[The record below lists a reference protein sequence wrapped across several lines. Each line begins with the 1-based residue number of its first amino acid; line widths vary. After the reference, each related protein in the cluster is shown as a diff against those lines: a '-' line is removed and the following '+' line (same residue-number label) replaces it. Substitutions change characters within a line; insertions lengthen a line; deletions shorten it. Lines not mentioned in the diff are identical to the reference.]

1 MKRYRVYPESHNTY
15 FSTNSIVKWQPLF
28 TTEPYFEIVIESLK
42 YCQRN
47 KGLSIFGYVIMP
59 DHVHLISQNSDKYSL
74 SDIMRDFKRYT
85 SKKITETL
93 EAEGRT
99 GLLTFFEVAAK
110 IENTGNAYKVWQ
122 DGFHPKA
129 IFSEDFF
136 RQKLEY
142 IHYNPVRRGLVE
154 NPEEWR
160 YSSAPNYFLEDDSV
174 IALDI

>member
-1 MKRYRVYPESHNTY
+1 
-15 FSTNSIVKWQPLF
+15 
-28 TTEPYFEIVIESLK
+28 
-42 YCQRN
+42 
-47 KGLSIFGYVIMP
+47 MP
-59 DHVHLISQNSDKYSL
+59 DHIHLISQNDDEYSL
-74 SDIMRDFKRYT
+74 SDIMRDFKRYS
-85 SKKITETL
+85 SKRITEAL
-93 EAEGRT
+93 EADGRT

-129 IFSEDFF
+129 IFSEEFS

-160 YSSAPNYFLEDDSV
+160 YSSARNYFLEDDSV